1 MKKKGNYIYNSNMI
15 CYSVVTAIIHDVIT
29 YIMSYPLSRY
39 EGPLESLSKLIEI
52 RSLHPIE
59 SGRSDISDIHA

>member
-1 MKKKGNYIYNSNMI
+1 MI
-15 CYSVVTAIIHDVIT
+15 CYSVVTAIIHDVMT

-52 RSLHPIE
+52 ISLHPIE